1 MSYTIDL
8 GAGPPTTTTLGV
20 SPAGPVTAG
29 TSVTLTATISPSA
42 AAGTVQFFDGA
53 TAIPGAAPVTAGSA
67 SKPVATLT
75 VGTHSLSAQF
85 IPTDPTAFVGSTS
98 AAQSLEVDN
107 PPPGTTTTGL
117 TVVPVGPVVA
127 GTSVTLNASVAPTT
141 ATGSVQFMDGATALG
156 SPVVTAAGKASLP
169 TSALTV
175 GSHSLTAVFT
185 PDTAAFTGS
194 TSSVVTLVVTAPAV
208 TTTTSLDVSPPSP
221 QVHGTSLT
229 LTATVTPADAVG
241 SVQFLDGTTVLG
253 SAAVSGGTASIT
265 NATLATGS
273 HSLTA
278 KFVPTDAT
286 AFTTSTSS
294 AVPFTVTTAPATPT
308 TTTLA
313 VTPST
318 GHVGQHE
325 KVTLTAT
332 VSPSAAVGS
341 VKFLDGTFVLATVP
355 VSGGTA
361 SFTTKALGLGDHT
374 LTAQFVPTNPADF
387 AGSTSDPSTMTVQS
401 GSTGAPGVM
410 LTVKD
415 AQGNAVPDGS
425 TVAVGARL
433 AITGSGFTA
442 GEQVLVEVH
451 SNTVVVATLTA
462 DGSGD
467 IAGTVTV
474 PAGLAAG
481 THTLTVT
488 GGTSAQTA
496 SFTFVVAAGGSGSN
510 PGATTGGTLPD
521 TGADFVL
528 PLMLRSACSRPASPW
543 SFSAAAPT
551 PTAALDPR
559 PTRFTSEPLRGSVT
573 GAGFGVFC
581 R

>member
-1 MSYTIDL
+1 M
-8 GAGPPTTTTLGV
+8 
-20 SPAGPVTAG
+20 
-29 TSVTLTATISPSA
+29 
-42 AAGTVQFFDGA
+42 
-53 TAIPGAAPVTAGSA
+53 
-67 SKPVATLT
+67 
-75 VGTHSLSAQF
+75 
-85 IPTDPTAFVGSTS
+85 
-98 AAQSLEVDN
+98 
-107 PPPGTTTTGL
+107 
-117 TVVPVGPVVA
+117 VA
-127 GTSVTLNASVAPTT
+127 GTSVTLNAAVAPTT
-141 ATGSVQFMDGATALG
+141 ATGSVQFMDGATAYG

-194 TSSVVTLVVTAPAV
+194 TSTAVTLVVTAPAV
-208 TTTTSLDVSPPSP
+208 TTTTALDVSPASP

-229 LTATVTPADAVG
+229 LTATVTPTDAMG

-253 SAAVSGGTASIT
+253 SSAVSGGTASIT

-294 AVPFTVTTAPATPT
+294 AVPFTVTTAPATLT

-313 VTPST
+313 VTPSS
-318 GHVGQHE
+318 GHVGQNE

-332 VSPSAAVGS
+332 VSPSAAAGS
-341 VKFLDGTFVLATVP
+341 VKFLDGTFVLATLS

-387 AGSTSDPSTMTVQS
+387 AGSTSDPSTLTVQS
-401 GSTGAPGVM
+401 GSTGAPGVV

-415 AQGNAVPDGS
+415 AQGNTVPDGS
-425 TVAVGARL
+425 TVAVGAKL

-451 SNTVVVATLTA
+451 STTVVVATLTA
-462 DGSGD
+462 DGSGN

-474 PAGLAAG
+474 PTGLAAG

-510 PGATTGGTLPD
+510 PGTSTGGTLPD
-521 TGADFVL
+521 TGADLAV
-528 PLMLRSACSRPASPW
+528 PLMLALGLL
-543 SFSAAAPT
+543 AAGVALVLVGRGELT
-551 PTAALDPR
+551 PGR
-559 PTRFTSEPLRGSVT
+559 RTS
-573 GAGFGVFC
+573 
-581 R
+581 